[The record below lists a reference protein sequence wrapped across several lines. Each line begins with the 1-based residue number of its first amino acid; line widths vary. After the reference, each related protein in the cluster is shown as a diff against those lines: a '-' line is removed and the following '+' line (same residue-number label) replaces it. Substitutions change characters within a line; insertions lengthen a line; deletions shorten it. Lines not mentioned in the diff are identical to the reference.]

1 MRIFVGLDNGLLPDR
16 FGKHAPE
23 AYQLDGHP
31 VRSFPIEIADV
42 PEGARTLA
50 LTFLDYDAVPVGGF
64 CWIHW
69 LACDIAPD
77 TTLVP
82 RTPAPRAS
90 WLAYRLEQRLVASG
104 RQPYRPADHPS
115 LRGPYPPD
123 KTHDYTLT
131 VYALDCE
138 LGLSEGYFLN
148 EFRRA
153 VRGHVLDEA
162 SLELPAAHREA
173 RGSRSHR
180 ASARTYICSRFAR
193 ARAGNHAFSE
203 IARDRI
209 LLRASA
215 NRFWKVMGALFDE
228 PEPLGIEGRAAFLD
242 AHGIALW
249 DVLSSCTIVGASD
262 ASIVDPVANDLSRI
276 AEAAPLEAVFTT
288 GSKATALYRRF
299 GAPQLP
305 GLAHTGL
312 PSTSPAN
319 ARMRL
324 DDLVKAYLPI
334 RETLERRDGGG
345 R

>member
-1 MRIFVGLDNGLLPDR
+1 MEAVRIEHPLEPIYAVDSRVLVLGTMPSPKSREIGF
-16 FGKHAPE
+16 
-23 AYQLDGHP
+23 YYGHP
-31 VRSFPIEIADV
+31 
-42 PEGARTLA
+42 
-50 LTFLDYDAVPVGGF
+50 
-64 CWIHW
+64 
-69 LACDIAPD
+69 
-77 TTLVP
+77 
-82 RTPAPRAS
+82 
-90 WLAYRLEQRLVASG
+90 Q
-104 RQPYRPADHPS
+104 
-115 LRGPYPPD
+115 
-123 KTHDYTLT
+123 
-131 VYALDCE
+131 
-138 LGLSEGYFLN
+138 
-148 EFRRA
+148 
-153 VRGHVLDEA
+153 
-162 SLELPAAHREA
+162 
-173 RGSRSHR
+173 
-180 ASARTYICSRFAR
+180 
-193 ARAGNHAFSE
+193 
-203 IARDRI
+203 
-209 LLRASA
+209 

-276 AEAAPLEAVFTT
+276 AEFTT

>member
-1 MRIFVGLDNGLLPDR
+1 MPFWCKRMEYTHVTHTFGPVYDDASRILILGSFPSVKSRENQ
-16 FGKHAPE
+16 F
-23 AYQLDGHP
+23 YYGHP
-31 VRSFPIEIADV
+31 
-42 PEGARTLA
+42 
-50 LTFLDYDAVPVGGF
+50 
-64 CWIHW
+64 
-69 LACDIAPD
+69 
-77 TTLVP
+77 
-82 RTPAPRAS
+82 
-90 WLAYRLEQRLVASG
+90 Q
-104 RQPYRPADHPS
+104 
-115 LRGPYPPD
+115 
-123 KTHDYTLT
+123 
-131 VYALDCE
+131 
-138 LGLSEGYFLN
+138 
-148 EFRRA
+148 
-153 VRGHVLDEA
+153 
-162 SLELPAAHREA
+162 
-173 RGSRSHR
+173 
-180 ASARTYICSRFAR
+180 
-193 ARAGNHAFSE
+193 
-203 IARDRI
+203 
-209 LLRASA
+209 

-228 PEPLGIEGRAAFLD
+228 PEPLGIEGRTAFLY

-249 DVLSSCTIVGASD
+249 DVLSSCAIVGASD

>member
-1 MRIFVGLDNGLLPDR
+1 MEAVRIEHPLEPIYAVDSRVLVLGTMPSPKSREIGF
-16 FGKHAPE
+16 
-23 AYQLDGHP
+23 YYGHP
-31 VRSFPIEIADV
+31 
-42 PEGARTLA
+42 
-50 LTFLDYDAVPVGGF
+50 
-64 CWIHW
+64 
-69 LACDIAPD
+69 
-77 TTLVP
+77 
-82 RTPAPRAS
+82 
-90 WLAYRLEQRLVASG
+90 Q
-104 RQPYRPADHPS
+104 
-115 LRGPYPPD
+115 
-123 KTHDYTLT
+123 
-131 VYALDCE
+131 
-138 LGLSEGYFLN
+138 
-148 EFRRA
+148 
-153 VRGHVLDEA
+153 
-162 SLELPAAHREA
+162 
-173 RGSRSHR
+173 
-180 ASARTYICSRFAR
+180 
-193 ARAGNHAFSE
+193 
-203 IARDRI
+203 
-209 LLRASA
+209 

-276 AEAAPLEAVFTT
+276 AEAAPL
-288 GSKATALYRRF
+288 YRRF